1 MSEKVTQAAPFGRRF
16 MELGEMYE
24 RTGLDES
31 MSAEDRAE
39 EMTRLLHVMRRRL
52 DEAAAVLEQTEAEA
66 RACELVAA

>member
-1 MSEKVTQAAPFGRRF
+1 

-24 RTGLDES
+24 RTAVDER
-31 MSAEDRAE
+31 MSVEERAE

-66 RACELVAA
+66 RAYELVAA